1 VTPTN
6 NNLSGFLSI
15 KEINLAPL
23 WQYLDETNPY

>member
-1 VTPTN
+1 VTTTN

-23 WQYLDETNPY
+23 WQ